1 MDALEA
7 RVAALQKAK
16 IDELTVSSSAWMTRL
31 ISQQILSEYVKSLE
45 VEADKVVIPG
55 QNTPVFSWDRDG
67 NLSIDTP
74 LLKVRGESLATQADL
89 TTISLTPGPKGELWQ
104 TSVER
109 LDIKVDKHIS
119 LTFKNGVRID

>member
-1 MDALEA
+1 
-7 RVAALQKAK
+7 
-16 IDELTVSSSAWMTRL
+16 MTRL

-45 VEADKVVIPG
+45 VEVDKVVIPG

>member
-1 MDALEA
+1 
-7 RVAALQKAK
+7 
-16 IDELTVSSSAWMTRL
+16 MTRL

-55 QNTPVFSWDRDG
+55 QNTPVFSWDRDGNGNG

-109 LDIKVDKHIS
+109 LDIKVDKRIS

>member
-1 MDALEA
+1 MP
-7 RVAALQKAK
+7 
-16 IDELTVSSSAWMTRL
+16 RL

-119 LTFKNGVRID
+119 LTFNNGVRID

>member
-1 MDALEA
+1 
-7 RVAALQKAK
+7 
-16 IDELTVSSSAWMTRL
+16 MTRL

-89 TTISLTPGPKGELWQ
+89 TTISLTLGPKGELWQ

>member
-1 MDALEA
+1 
-7 RVAALQKAK
+7 
-16 IDELTVSSSAWMTRL
+16 MTRL

-89 TTISLTPGPKGELWQ
+89 TTISLTPSPKGELWQ
-104 TSVER
+104 ISVER

>member
-1 MDALEA
+1 
-7 RVAALQKAK
+7 
-16 IDELTVSSSAWMTRL
+16 MTRL

-55 QNTPVFSWDRDG
+55 QNTPVFSWDRDGNGNG

-119 LTFKNGVRID
+119 LIFKNGVRID

>member
-1 MDALEA
+1 
-7 RVAALQKAK
+7 
-16 IDELTVSSSAWMTRL
+16 MTRL

-55 QNTPVFSWDRDG
+55 KNTLVFSWDRDG
-67 NLSIDTP
+67 NLSIDTL

>member
-1 MDALEA
+1 
-7 RVAALQKAK
+7 
-16 IDELTVSSSAWMTRL
+16 MTRL

-55 QNTPVFSWDRDG
+55 QNTPVSSWDRDGNG

-119 LTFKNGVRID
+119 LTFKNGVRIDW

>member
-1 MDALEA
+1 MP
-7 RVAALQKAK
+7 
-16 IDELTVSSSAWMTRL
+16 RL

-67 NLSIDTP
+67 NLSIDTS

>member
-1 MDALEA
+1 
-7 RVAALQKAK
+7 
-16 IDELTVSSSAWMTRL
+16 MTRL

-55 QNTPVFSWDRDG
+55 QNTPVFSWDRDGNGNG

>member
-1 MDALEA
+1 MP
-7 RVAALQKAK
+7 
-16 IDELTVSSSAWMTRL
+16 RL

-67 NLSIDTP
+67 DLSIDTP
-74 LLKVRGESLATQADL
+74 LLKVRGKSLATQADL

>member
-1 MDALEA
+1 
-7 RVAALQKAK
+7 
-16 IDELTVSSSAWMTRL
+16 MTRL

-74 LLKVRGESLATQADL
+74 LLEVRGESLATQADF